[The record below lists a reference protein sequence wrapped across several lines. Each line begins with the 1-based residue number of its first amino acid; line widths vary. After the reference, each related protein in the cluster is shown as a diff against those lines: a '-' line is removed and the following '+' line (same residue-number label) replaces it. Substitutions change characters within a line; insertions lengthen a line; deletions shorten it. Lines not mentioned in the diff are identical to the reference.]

1 MRRAGQDVI
10 FNFSRYEELRKAIM
24 QLACENL
31 DPDLLHEKAQDLAET
46 WWCSTHSP
54 GLWNTEVKQTTWDS
68 IWRELGNSPTR

>member
-1 MRRAGQDVI
+1 
-10 FNFSRYEELRKAIM
+10 M